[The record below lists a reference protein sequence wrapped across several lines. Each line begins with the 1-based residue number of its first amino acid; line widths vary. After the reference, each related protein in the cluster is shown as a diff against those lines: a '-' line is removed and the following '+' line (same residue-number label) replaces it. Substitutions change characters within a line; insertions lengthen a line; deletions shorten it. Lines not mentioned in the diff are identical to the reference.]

1 MLNRFLVR
9 LVVVAAVA
17 VVALAATV
25 HPAHAQLDQT
35 ASWTAF
41 VANEYRVVPNVT
53 YLTAAGRD
61 NLVDLYLP
69 ENADGP
75 TPVLMYIHGG
85 GWRQGSKESYV
96 LRILPYLQMGWA
108 VVNVQYR
115 LSQVSQAPA
124 AVEDCLCALRWIIR
138 NAEEH
143 NFDADRIVVTGQ
155 SAGGHLTLATGMTPA
170 SAGLDRRCPGD
181 EELRVAAM
189 INWYGVTD
197 VGDLLEGPNM
207 TSWGVSWLGSR
218 ADRTELAKR
227 VSPLTYVREGLPPV
241 FTVHGDADRSVP
253 HDHAV
258 RLHAALDRAGVQNEL
273 HTVPGG
279 GHGRFNRPEM
289 LEIYG
294 KIHRFLVAHGLS
306 TGGSSSQQ

>member
-1 MLNRFLVR
+1 MFKRFLGR
-9 LVVVAAVA
+9 LLVVAAI
-17 VVALAATV
+17 ALAAAV
-25 HPAHAQLDQT
+25 HPVYAQLDET

-41 VANEYRVVPNVT
+41 VANEYSVVPNVS

-61 NLVDLYLP
+61 NYVDLYLP
-69 ENADGP
+69 QNAGTP

-85 GWRQGSKESYV
+85 GWRQGSKESSV
-96 LRILPYLQMGWA
+96 LRVLPYLEMGWA

-143 NFDADRIVVTGQ
+143 NFDTSRVVVTGQ

-218 ADRTELAKR
+218 ADRKELARR
-227 VSPLTYVREGLPPV
+227 VSPLTYVREGLPPI
-241 FTVHGDADRSVP
+241 FTVHGDADRAVP

-258 RLHAALDRAGVQNEL
+258 RLHAALDRAGVPNEF
-273 HTVPGG
+273 HTVRGG
-279 GHGRFNRPEM
+279 GHGRFNRAEM

-294 KIHRFLVAHGLS
+294 KIHRFLAAHGLS
-306 TGGSSSQQ
+306 TDVSSSQQQ

>member
-1 MLNRFLVR
+1 MTRRFPAGL
-9 LVVVAAVA
+9 
-17 VVALAATV
+17 ALAAV
-25 HPAHAQLDQT
+25 LALAAMPQPAGAQLDQT
-35 ASWTAF
+35 AAWTAF
-41 VANEYRVVPNVT
+41 VANEYQVVPNVT
-53 YLTAAGRD
+53 YLTAADRE
-61 NLVDLYLP
+61 NRVDLYLP
-69 ENADGP
+69 ANASGP

-96 LRILPYLQMGWA
+96 LRILPYLEMGWA

-143 NFDADRIVVTGQ
+143 NFDTDRIVVSGQ

-170 SAGLDRRCPGD
+170 AAGLDRRCPGT

-197 VGDLLEGPNM
+197 VADLLEGPNM

-218 ADRTELAKR
+218 ADRTELAAR
-227 VSPLTYVREGLPPV
+227 VSPLTYVRDGLPPI
-241 FTVHGDADRSVP
+241 FSIHGTEDRAVP
-253 HDHAV
+253 YDHAV
-258 RLHAALDRAGVQNEL
+258 RLHAALDEAGVPNEL

-279 GHGRFNRPEM
+279 GHGRFTREEM
-289 LEIYG
+289 LAIFG
-294 KIHRFLVAHGLS
+294 KIHGFLAAHGLS
-306 TGGSSSQQ
+306 PQAPATEQQ

>member
-1 MLNRFLVR
+1 MSNRFLAR
-9 LVVVAAVA
+9 LALVI
-17 VVALAATV
+17 VVALVAVPHAAQ
-25 HPAHAQLDQT
+25 AQLGQT
-35 ASWTAF
+35 ESWVAH

-53 YLTAAGRD
+53 YLIANNRE
-61 NLVDLYLP
+61 NKVDLYLP
-69 ENADGP
+69 ENASGP

-96 LRILPYLQMGWA
+96 LRVLPYLEMGWA

-115 LSQVSQAPA
+115 LAHVSQAPA

-138 NAEEH
+138 NAEEY
-143 NFDADRIVVTGQ
+143 NFDPSRIVLSGQ
-155 SAGGHLTLATGMTPA
+155 SAGGHLTLTTGMIPA
-170 SAGLDRRCPGD
+170 SAGLDGRCPGT

-207 TSWGVSWLGSR
+207 TTWAVSWFGSQP
-218 ADRTELAKR
+218 DRHKNAKR

-241 FTVHGDADRSVP
+241 FTVHGDADPAVP
-253 HDHAV
+253 HEHAV
-258 RLHAALDRAGVQNEL
+258 RLHASLDAAGVPNEF

-279 GHGRFNRPEM
+279 GHGRFNREEM
-289 LEIYG
+289 LEIYA
-294 KIHRFLVAHGLS
+294 KIHRFLGRHGLATKAS
-306 TGGSSSQQ
+306 TSQQQ

>member
-1 MLNRFLVR
+1 M
-9 LVVVAAVA
+9 VVVALVA
-17 VVALAATV
+17 VP
-25 HPAHAQLDQT
+25 HPAQAQLGQT
-35 ASWTAF
+35 ESWVAH

-53 YLTAAGRD
+53 YLIANNRE
-61 NLVDLYLP
+61 NKVDLYSP
-69 ENADGP
+69 ENASGP

-96 LRILPYLQMGWA
+96 LRVLPYLEMGWA

-115 LSQVSQAPA
+115 LAHVSQAPA

-138 NAEEH
+138 NAEDY
-143 NFDADRIVVTGQ
+143 NFDPSRIVLSGQ
-155 SAGGHLTLATGMTPA
+155 SAGGHLTLTTGMIPA
-170 SAGLDRRCPGD
+170 SAGLDGRCPGT

-207 TSWGVSWLGSR
+207 TTWAVSWFGSQP
-218 ADRTELAKR
+218 DRHKNAKR

-241 FTVHGDADRSVP
+241 FTVHGDADPAVP
-253 HDHAV
+253 YEHAV
-258 RLHAALDRAGVQNEL
+258 RLHASLDAAGVPNEF

-279 GHGRFNRPEM
+279 GHGRFNREEM
-289 LEIYG
+289 LEIYA
-294 KIHRFLVAHGLS
+294 KIHRFLGRHGLATKAS
-306 TGGSSSQQ
+306 TSQRQ

>member
-1 MLNRFLVR
+1 MTRRFPAGL
-9 LVVVAAVA
+9 
-17 VVALAATV
+17 ALAAALALAALPQ
-25 HPAHAQLDQT
+25 PAGAQLNQT
-35 ASWTAF
+35 AAWTAF
-41 VANEYRVVPNVT
+41 VANEYQVVPNVA
-53 YLTAAGRD
+53 YLTAAGRE
-61 NLVDLYLP
+61 NHVDLYLP
-69 ENADGP
+69 ANGSGP

-96 LRILPYLQMGWA
+96 LRILPYLEMGWA

-143 NFDADRIVVTGQ
+143 NFDTDRIVVSGQ

-170 SAGLDRRCPGD
+170 AAGLDRRCPGP

-197 VGDLLEGPNM
+197 VADLLEGPNM
-207 TSWGVSWLGSR
+207 TAWGVSWLGSR
-218 ADRTELAKR
+218 ADREALAAR
-227 VSPLTYVREGLPPV
+227 VSPLTHVRDGLPPI
-241 FTVHGDADRSVP
+241 FSVHGTDDRAVP
-253 HDHAV
+253 YDHAV
-258 RLHAALDRAGVQNEL
+258 RLHAALDEAGVPNEL

-279 GHGRFNRPEM
+279 GHGRFTREEM
-289 LEIYG
+289 LEIFG
-294 KIHRFLVAHGLS
+294 RIHGFLAAHGLS
-306 TGGSSSQQ
+306 PRAPATEQQ